1 MDSLPPA
8 FTSATFNS
16 GAFSSGKYI
25 TKIDADRLYLPIT
38 AAVGL
43 AYVNGITP
51 GIGSASKALVLDSSN
66 NIVSGVNSFTTTTLN
81 ATAYQLSGVSM
92 LASALTATT
101 PGTGQASKAL
111 ILDASANIASINSLA
126 ADTISASTSIN
137 ITRAAGGDMIT
148 LTSTASTAR
157 NTIKFVT
164 NTQSWECGTRG
175 STASNSDTFYIYN
188 GGYRLIMQPSGNTQ
202 LNGTLALSAGGS
214 HLFLVNGANTGLIE
228 VATSPNILR
237 VVNGFA
243 MNLGASG
250 VTIGSG
256 STQAARYPID
266 FQLAAADVQICFFQ
280 SGTNA
285 LYGIGANNSS
295 LEFHS
300 GSAFNWY
307 SGTTANGSLGT
318 NLLNLTSA
326 GTLTAAQNLIASAG
340 VHASTISTAGLAALG
355 NSAHMHYASGIGSF
369 FTYNYATGT
378 YGNTMIGNNSI
389 VSCSNGYV
397 NINTSSVAQNAPLA
411 VFGSA
416 GFTRI
421 TGFGYLASSGSGT
434 AVGFTNRPFSIYS
447 EWGILVGSGEIDVF
461 SDLRIKKDVL
471 ALDDEL
477 CTRFIKNIKPIQ
489 FKYRHDEDREHYGYA
504 AQQLMAYGFTTLV
517 GLTHA
522 DEPLPEEKI
531 PTYIPDTDGE
541 LGDMKLSGESIDLPG
556 DVRCVVSMIDMIPM
570 LHKCIQIQMERLD
583 EQQIEIEKL
592 KELLRSTNL

>member
-1 MDSLPPA
+1 MSSFQRPTYISDVFNASLY
-8 FTSATFNS
+8 
-16 GAFSSGKYI
+16 GVDESSILSMYEG
-25 TKIDADRLYLPIT
+25 DRRYLKLT
-38 AAVGL
+38 G
-43 AYVNGITP
+43 G
-51 GIGSASKALVLDSSN
+51 
-66 NIVSGVNSFTTTTLN
+66 IVSGQISLMSDFVMTSLSSTISISSTLANSITT
-81 ATAYQLSGVSM
+81 AGGIIAASG
-92 LASALTATT
+92 
-101 PGTGQASKAL
+101 
-111 ILDASANIASINSLA
+111 SITSLG

-148 LTSTASTAR
+148 LTSTATTAR

-164 NTQSWECGTRG
+164 DTQSWECGTRG
-175 STASNSDTFYIYN
+175 STATNPNTFYIYN
-188 GGYRLIMQPSGNTQ
+188 GSPAGYRLIMQSNGNTQ

-237 VVNGFA
+237 LANGFA
-243 MNLGASG
+243 MNLGSSG

-256 STQAARYPID
+256 SIQAARYPID
-266 FQLAAADVQICFFQ
+266 FQATAADVQICFFQ

-318 NLLNLTSA
+318 NLLSLSSA
-326 GTLTAAQNLIASAG
+326 GTLTATQNLIALAG

-355 NSAHMHYASGIGSF
+355 NSAHMHYASSIGSF
-369 FTYNYATGT
+369 FTYNYATGI

-389 VSCSNGYV
+389 VSCSNGWV
-397 NINTSSVAQNAPLA
+397 NVNTSSTAQNSPLA

-416 GFTRI
+416 NFTRV

-447 EWGILVGSGEIDVF
+447 EWGIIVGSGEIDVF
-461 SDLRIKKDVL
+461 SDLRMKKDVSS
-471 ALDDEL
+471 LDDEL
-477 CTRFIKNIKPIQ
+477 CARFIKNISPIK
-489 FKYRHDEDREHYGYA
+489 FRYNHDEEREHYGYA
-504 AQQLMAYGFTTLV
+504 AQELMAYGYTTLV
-517 GLTHA
+517 GVTHA
-522 DEPLPEEKI
+522 DQPLPEEKI
-531 PTYIPDTDGE
+531 PTYIPDPDGE

-556 DVRCVVSMIDMIPM
+556 DVRLCVSMMDMIPL
-570 LHKCIQIQMERLD
+570 LHKCIQKQMERLD
-583 EQQIEIEKL
+583 AQELIID
-592 KELLRSTNL
+592 ELLKKLQVNVVSPPSRVRIRRRIQLI